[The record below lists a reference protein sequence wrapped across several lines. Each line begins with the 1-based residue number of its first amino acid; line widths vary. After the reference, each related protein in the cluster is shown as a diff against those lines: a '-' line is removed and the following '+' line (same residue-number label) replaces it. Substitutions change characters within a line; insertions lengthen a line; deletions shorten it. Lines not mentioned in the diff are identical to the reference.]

1 MVEWRERSE
10 RERDREGSPSQKK
23 KSHFTA
29 AAEFSREAEEEGG
42 REGGGSSV
50 GCLCKVREKRER
62 VREDLVRKRGKDG
75 SAQCSQCSQRSHQ
88 SV

>member
-1 MVEWRERSE
+1 MVEWREKSE

-62 VREDLVRKRGKDG
+62 VREDLVR
-75 SAQCSQCSQRSHQ
+75 S
-88 SV
+88 